1 MPPSKS
7 EADQPAIYE
16 IRIGGELGSQW
27 AGWFDEMAIRV
38 EQSGETLLVGAV
50 ADQAALFGLPITAG
64 PRLYYVV
71 LFLVVCAFLFALNV
85 LRAPL
90 GQAMMAIFLNFFI
103 FQAGACIFPRW
114 KSSFRYT
121 KLVF

>member
-1 MPPSKS
+1 MSEMPPSKS

-50 ADQAALFGLPITAG
+50 ADQAALFGLLKKVRDLGMP
-64 PRLYYVV
+64 LLSVN
-71 LFLVVCAFLFALNV
+71 LV
-85 LRAPL
+85 RS
-90 GQAMMAIFLNFFI
+90 QS
-103 FQAGACIFPRW
+103 
-114 KSSFRYT
+114 K
-121 KLVF
+121 KE